1 LKEVQ
6 NAFEEFWQME
16 AKDRDEIK
24 YSKGKDYESYLIQGK
39 EMIAA
44 WYNELQDD
52 EFKIV
57 GVEVGFSFEVPGIP
71 VPVIGYI
78 DLLEEEVESK
88 TLIVTDFKTAA
99 RNFSAGEIDQN
110 MQMTVY
116 DLAVRSNGYSDW
128 DILLRL
134 DCLIKTKTP
143 KFDQHYSIRTEYDR
157 KRLIKKFQNVW
168 EGINKGV
175 FIPNDTSWKCKG
187 CAYKSAC
194 QDWFEGKEAA

>member
-1 LKEVQ
+1 
-6 NAFEEFWQME
+6 
-16 AKDRDEIK
+16 
-24 YSKGKDYESYLIQGK
+24 
-39 EMIAA
+39 
-44 WYNELQDD
+44 
-52 EFKIV
+52 
-57 GVEVGFSFEVPGIP
+57 
-71 VPVIGYI
+71 
-78 DLLEEEVESK
+78 
-88 TLIVTDFKTAA
+88 LIVTDFKNGA